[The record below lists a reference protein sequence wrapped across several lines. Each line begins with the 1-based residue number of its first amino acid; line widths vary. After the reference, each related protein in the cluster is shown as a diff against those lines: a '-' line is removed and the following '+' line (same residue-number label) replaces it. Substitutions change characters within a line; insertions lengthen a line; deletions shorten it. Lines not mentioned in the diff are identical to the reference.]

1 MMPLPLRFAWRDL
14 RGGWRG
20 FYVFIACITLGVFAI
35 CGVGSVAQSLSDG
48 LARAGSTILGG
59 DLAFSLPQREATE
72 SERDFLAAH
81 GIVSAIAILPTMARV
96 SDGRATL
103 VEVKAVDDAYPLY
116 GAFATDP
123 PMPIAALLARRGK
136 VFGAAADPALLARLG
151 LRPGDHIAIGNAA
164 LEIRTA
170 LMGEPDRLAGG
181 ISLGP
186 RLLVSEQ
193 ALRAS
198 GLLQPGSLVRWRYRL
213 RLPQA
218 ESSDAAVAALE
229 RQARARFPDAGW
241 EIRTR
246 DKASPQIERN
256 IKRFGQFLTLIA
268 LSALLVGGVGV
279 ANAVAGHL
287 ARKRQ
292 SIAALKALGATGG
305 RVFAIYLS
313 QVALVALLA
322 SLIGAGLGAALPFV
336 LATLFGALIPFPV
349 APSFHPAVLLLSLGY
364 GLLTALAFA
373 VWPLARAHDISV
385 AMLFRDQVAFE
396 RTWPRRRY
404 AAAGALMI
412 AAFAAFAIAT
422 AYDRR
427 LAAIFLGGT
436 AILFLVLRLV
446 AFATMAIARRAPRL
460 RSTALRLAVANIHR
474 RGALT
479 PSVVL
484 SLGLGMSL
492 LVTMI
497 EIDGNLHREFAA
509 ALPEHAPSFFLL
521 DIPSAAADRFDA
533 FVHQKAPGATLERVP
548 MLRGRIV
555 AANGIA
561 AEQLKPAPGS
571 AWVLRGDRGITYAK
585 ALPQGSR
592 LTDGTWWA
600 PDYSGAPL
608 VSLESRAAADL
619 TLRVGDTL
627 TVNVLGRNVT
637 ARIANLRKV
646 DWESLGI
653 NFVLVFSPGSFGGAP
668 HSDIG
673 TVTFA
678 DGGTVTE
685 ETAFVKALAGA
696 FPSVSAVRVKET
708 LEAVDQLV
716 GRLLAALRGASSITL
731 VAAALVL
738 GGALAATQRFRL
750 YDAVVLRTLGAT
762 RRRLLAA
769 YALEYLLVGFAAA
782 FFGLAA
788 GSIAAALIVTETMDF
803 GFGWIAGPAGAAL
816 AAALLVTVTL
826 GLAGTFS
833 VLGRKPAEVLRNL

>member
-1 MMPLPLRFAWRDL
+1 
-14 RGGWRG
+14 
-20 FYVFIACITLGVFAI
+20 
-35 CGVGSVAQSLSDG
+35 
-48 LARAGSTILGG
+48 
-59 DLAFSLPQREATE
+59 
-72 SERDFLAAH
+72 
-81 GIVSAIAILPTMARV
+81 
-96 SDGRATL
+96 
-103 VEVKAVDDAYPLY
+103 
-116 GAFATDP
+116 
-123 PMPIAALLARRGK
+123 
-136 VFGAAADPALLARLG
+136 
-151 LRPGDHIAIGNAA
+151 
-164 LEIRTA
+164 
-170 LMGEPDRLAGG
+170 
-181 ISLGP
+181 
-186 RLLVSEQ
+186 
-193 ALRAS
+193 
-198 GLLQPGSLVRWRYRL
+198 
-213 RLPQA
+213 
-218 ESSDAAVAALE
+218 
-229 RQARARFPDAGW
+229 
-241 EIRTR
+241 
-246 DKASPQIERN
+246 
-256 IKRFGQFLTLIA
+256 
-268 LSALLVGGVGV
+268 
-279 ANAVAGHL
+279 
-287 ARKRQ
+287 
-292 SIAALKALGATGG
+292 
-305 RVFAIYLS
+305 
-313 QVALVALLA
+313 
-322 SLIGAGLGAALPFV
+322 
-336 LATLFGALIPFPV
+336 
-349 APSFHPAVLLLSLGY
+349 
-364 GLLTALAFA
+364 
-373 VWPLARAHDISV
+373 
-385 AMLFRDQVAFE
+385 
-396 RTWPRRRY
+396 
-404 AAAGALMI
+404 
-412 AAFAAFAIAT
+412 
-422 AYDRR
+422 
-427 LAAIFLGGT
+427 
-436 AILFLVLRLV
+436 
-446 AFATMAIARRAPRL
+446 
-460 RSTALRLAVANIHR
+460 
-474 RGALT
+474 
-479 PSVVL
+479 
-484 SLGLGMSL
+484 
-492 LVTMI
+492 
-497 EIDGNLHREFAA
+497 
-509 ALPEHAPSFFLL
+509 
-521 DIPSAAADRFDA
+521 
-533 FVHQKAPGATLERVP
+533 